1 MNKETM
7 KRIILFFIGVV
18 ALVMFLLPAIENFK
32 IKNEYEQQKNKQNEI
47 LYKKYFGGM
56 NNDK

>member
-18 ALVMFLLPAIENFK
+18 ALVIFLLPAIENFK
-32 IKNEYEQQKNKQNEI
+32 TKNEYEQQKNKQNEI
-47 LYKKYFGGM
+47 MYK
-56 NNDK
+56 NI

>member
-18 ALVMFLLPAIENFK
+18 ALVIFLLPAIDNFK
-32 IKNEYEQQKNKQNEI
+32 TKEQYEQQKNKQNEI
-47 LYKKYFGGM
+47 MYKKYFGR

>member
-18 ALVMFLLPAIENFK
+18 ALVIFLLPAIDNFK
-32 IKNEYEQQKNKQNEI
+32 TKNEYERQKNKQNRI
-47 LYKKYFGGM
+47 MYQKYFGGK
-56 NNDK
+56 NDK

>member
-1 MNKETM
+1 MNKETI

-18 ALVMFLLPAIENFK
+18 ALVIFLLPAIENFK
-32 IKNEYEQQKNKQNEI
+32 TKEQYEQQKQNENKI
-47 LYKKYFGGM
+47 KYERYFGG